1 MTARRTRNKF
11 YLIQTRTPNTWVD
24 HELFSPVHQALIT
37 TYMSSVVS
45 ETPIKVEDEDADPV
59 GDGSDQENEKG
70 SQKHLNKVK
79 TLLNR
84 IEILSGNEFFDTQ
97 DRARLMNIVKK
108 MLQGDHVPYNH
119 VYIVINMMLQ
129 LLEFLEHDSMVVMRL
144 VSYLKNKGKF
154 DY

>member
-1 MTARRTRNKF
+1 MT
-11 YLIQTRTPNTWVD
+11 NTV
-24 HELFSPVHQALIT
+24 LPT
-37 TYMSSVVS
+37 TN
-45 ETPIKVEDEDADPV
+45 PAVEDIKDLARKLNELMGDDKDKTDVVELPPVDDENADPV
-59 GDGSDQENEKG
+59 GDGSDQDSDKDDG
-70 SQKHLNKVK
+70 KHLTKVK

-108 MLQGDHVPYNH
+108 MLAGEHVPYNH
-119 VYIVINMMLQ
+119 VYILIDMLLQ

-144 VSYLKNKGKF
+144 VSYLKNKDKF

>member
-1 MTARRTRNKF
+1 MTNTVLPTTNPAVEDIKDLARKLN
-11 YLIQTRTPNTWVD
+11 
-24 HELFSPVHQALIT
+24 ELMGDDEKGKT
-37 TYMSSVVS
+37 TDIV
-45 ETPIKVEDEDADPV
+45 EIPPIEDEDADPV
-59 GDGSDQENEKG
+59 GDGSDQDSDTEQ
-70 SQKHLNKVK
+70 QKHLTRVK

-108 MLQGDHVPYNH
+108 MLAGDHVPYNH
-119 VYIVINMMLQ
+119 VYILIDML
-129 LLEFLEHDSMVVMRL
+129 LKMLEFLEHDSMVVMRL

>member
-1 MTARRTRNKF
+1 MT
-11 YLIQTRTPNTWVD
+11 NTV
-24 HELFSPVHQALIT
+24 LPT
-37 TYMSSVVS
+37 TN
-45 ETPIKVEDEDADPV
+45 PAVEDIKDLARKLNELMGDDEKGKTTDIVEIPPIEDQDADPV
-59 GDGSDQENEKG
+59 GDGSDQDGNKDTD
-70 SQKHLNKVK
+70 KHLTKVK

-119 VYIVINMMLQ
+119 VYILIDMLLQ

-144 VSYLKNKGKF
+144 VSYLKNKDKF

>member
-1 MTARRTRNKF
+1 MNTVLPTTNPAVEDIKDLARKLN
-11 YLIQTRTPNTWVD
+11 
-24 HELFSPVHQALIT
+24 ELMGDEEKGKT
-37 TYMSSVVS
+37 TDIV
-45 ETPIKVEDEDADPV
+45 EIPPIEDEDADPV
-59 GDGSDQENEKG
+59 GDGSDQDSDTEQQN
-70 SQKHLNKVK
+70 HLTRVK

-108 MLQGDHVPYNH
+108 MLAGDHVPYNH
-119 VYIVINMMLQ
+119 VYILIDMLLQ

-144 VSYLKNKGKF
+144 VSYLKNKDKF

>member
-1 MTARRTRNKF
+1 MNTVLPANTNPAVEDIKELARTLN
-11 YLIQTRTPNTWVD
+11 
-24 HELFSPVHQALIT
+24 ELMGDPEKTEKDST
-37 TYMSSVVS
+37 TDVV
-45 ETPIKVEDEDADPV
+45 ELPPIDDEDADPV
-59 GDGSDQENEKG
+59 GDGGDPEDEKG
-70 SQKHLNKVK
+70 GQKHLNKVK

-119 VYIVINMMLQ
+119 VYILVNMLLQ
-129 LLEFLEHDSMVVMRL
+129 MLEFLEHDNMVVMRL

>member
-1 MTARRTRNKF
+1 MTNTVLPTTNPAVEDIKELSRTLN
-11 YLIQTRTPNTWVD
+11 
-24 HELFSPVHQALIT
+24 ELFGDDEKEKDEPT
-37 TYMSSVVS
+37 DVV
-45 ETPIKVEDEDADPV
+45 ELPPIEDQDADPV
-59 GDGSDQENEKG
+59 GDGSDQKDDD
-70 SQKHLNKVK
+70 QKHLNKVK

-119 VYIVINMMLQ
+119 VYILIDMLLQ

-144 VSYLKNKGKF
+144 VSYLKNKDKF

>member
-1 MTARRTRNKF
+1 MT
-11 YLIQTRTPNTWVD
+11 NTV
-24 HELFSPVHQALIT
+24 LPTNNPA
-37 TYMSSVVS
+37 
-45 ETPIKVEDEDADPV
+45 VEDIKDLARKLNELMGDDKDKTDVVELPPVDDENADPV
-59 GDGSDQENEKG
+59 GDGSDQDSDKDDG
-70 SQKHLNKVK
+70 KHLTKVK

-119 VYIVINMMLQ
+119 VYILIDMLLQ

-144 VSYLKNKGKF
+144 VSYLKNKDKF

>member
-1 MTARRTRNKF
+1 MT
-11 YLIQTRTPNTWVD
+11 NTV
-24 HELFSPVHQALIT
+24 LPTNNPA
-37 TYMSSVVS
+37 
-45 ETPIKVEDEDADPV
+45 VEDIKDLARKLNELMGDDKDKTDVVELPPVDDENADPV
-59 GDGSDQENEKG
+59 GDGSDQDSDKDDG
-70 SQKHLNKVK
+70 KHLTKVK

-108 MLQGDHVPYNH
+108 MLAGEHVPYNH
-119 VYIVINMMLQ
+119 VYILIDMLLQ

-144 VSYLKNKGKF
+144 VSYLKNKDKF

>member
-1 MTARRTRNKF
+1 M
-11 YLIQTRTPNTWVD
+11 NTV
-24 HELFSPVHQALIT
+24 LPT
-37 TYMSSVVS
+37 TN
-45 ETPIKVEDEDADPV
+45 PAVEDIKDLARKLNELMGDDKETTDIVEIPPIEDQDADPV
-59 GDGSDQENEKG
+59 GDGSDQDGNKDTD
-70 SQKHLNKVK
+70 KHLTKVK

-119 VYIVINMMLQ
+119 VYILIDMLLQ

-144 VSYLKNKGKF
+144 VSYLKNKDKF

>member
-1 MTARRTRNKF
+1 MTNTVLPQNTNPAVEDIKELSRTLN
-11 YLIQTRTPNTWVD
+11 
-24 HELFSPVHQALIT
+24 ELFGDDEKEKDEPT
-37 TYMSSVVS
+37 DVV
-45 ETPIKVEDEDADPV
+45 ELPPTDDENADPV
-59 GDGSDQENEKG
+59 GDGSDQKDDKG
-70 SQKHLNKVK
+70 HEKHLNKVK

-119 VYIVINMMLQ
+119 VYILVNMLLQ
-129 LLEFLEHDSMVVMRL
+129 MLEFLEHDNMVVMRL

>member
-1 MTARRTRNKF
+1 MTNTVLPTSNPAVEDIKDLARKLN
-11 YLIQTRTPNTWVD
+11 
-24 HELFSPVHQALIT
+24 ELMGDDKDKTDVIELP
-37 TYMSSVVS
+37 
-45 ETPIKVEDEDADPV
+45 PVEDEDADPV
-59 GDGSDQENEKG
+59 GDGGDQDERPDSEEG
-70 SQKHLNKVK
+70 KHLNKVK

-119 VYIVINMMLQ
+119 VYILIDMLLQ
-129 LLEFLEHDSMVVMRL
+129 LLEFLEHDNMVVMRL
-144 VSYLKNKGKF
+144 VSYLKNKEKF

>member
-1 MTARRTRNKF
+1 M
-11 YLIQTRTPNTWVD
+11 NTV
-24 HELFSPVHQALIT
+24 LPT
-37 TYMSSVVS
+37 TN
-45 ETPIKVEDEDADPV
+45 PAVEDIKDLARKLNELMGDDKETTDVVEIPPIEDQDADPV
-59 GDGSDQENEKG
+59 GDGNDQDDGKQDG
-70 SQKHLNKVK
+70 KHLTKVK

-119 VYIVINMMLQ
+119 VYILIDMLLQ

-144 VSYLKNKGKF
+144 VSYLKNKDKF

>member
-1 MTARRTRNKF
+1 MT
-11 YLIQTRTPNTWVD
+11 NTV
-24 HELFSPVHQALIT
+24 LPTNNPA
-37 TYMSSVVS
+37 
-45 ETPIKVEDEDADPV
+45 VEDIKDLARKLNELMGDDKETTDIVEIPPIEDQDADPV
-59 GDGSDQENEKG
+59 GDGSDQDGNKDTD
-70 SQKHLNKVK
+70 KHLTKVK

-119 VYIVINMMLQ
+119 VYILIDMLLQ

-144 VSYLKNKGKF
+144 VSYLKNKDKF

>member
-1 MTARRTRNKF
+1 MTNTVLPTTNPAVEDIKDLARKLN
-11 YLIQTRTPNTWVD
+11 
-24 HELFSPVHQALIT
+24 ELMGDDEKGKT
-37 TYMSSVVS
+37 TDIV
-45 ETPIKVEDEDADPV
+45 EIPPIEDEDADPV
-59 GDGSDQENEKG
+59 GDGSDQDSDTEQ
-70 SQKHLNKVK
+70 QKHLTRVK

-108 MLQGDHVPYNH
+108 MLAGDHVPYNH
-119 VYIVINMMLQ
+119 VYILIDMLLQ
-129 LLEFLEHDSMVVMRL
+129 LLEFLEHDNMVVMRL

>member
-1 MTARRTRNKF
+1 MTNTVLPTTNPAVEDIKDLARKLNELMGDDEKGKTTDIVE
-11 YLIQTRTPNTWVD
+11 IQ
-24 HELFSPVHQALIT
+24 
-37 TYMSSVVS
+37 
-45 ETPIKVEDEDADPV
+45 PIEDEDAEPV
-59 GDGSDQENEKG
+59 GDGSDQDSDTEQ
-70 SQKHLNKVK
+70 QKHLTRVK

-108 MLQGDHVPYNH
+108 MLAGDHVPYNH
-119 VYIVINMMLQ
+119 VYILIDMLLQ

-144 VSYLKNKGKF
+144 VSYLKNKDKF

>member
-1 MTARRTRNKF
+1 MT
-11 YLIQTRTPNTWVD
+11 NTV
-24 HELFSPVHQALIT
+24 LPANT
-37 TYMSSVVS
+37 N
-45 ETPIKVEDEDADPV
+45 PAVEDIKLLAQKLTELMGDDKGETDVVELPPIEDQDADPV
-59 GDGSDQENEKG
+59 GDGSDEDSGKEDG
-70 SQKHLNKVK
+70 KHLTKVK

-108 MLQGDHVPYNH
+108 MLQGDNVPYNH
-119 VYIVINMMLQ
+119 VYILVDMILKF
-129 LLEFLEHDSMVVMRL
+129 LEFLEHDNMVVMRL

>member
-1 MTARRTRNKF
+1 MTNTVLPTSNPAVEDIKDLARKLN
-11 YLIQTRTPNTWVD
+11 
-24 HELFSPVHQALIT
+24 ELMGDDKDKTDVIELP
-37 TYMSSVVS
+37 
-45 ETPIKVEDEDADPV
+45 PVEDEDADPV
-59 GDGSDQENEKG
+59 GDGGDQDERPDSKEG
-70 SQKHLNKVK
+70 KHLNKVK

-119 VYIVINMMLQ
+119 VYILIDML
-129 LLEFLEHDSMVVMRL
+129 LKFLEFLEHDNMVVMRL
-144 VSYLKNKGKF
+144 VSYLKNKEKF

>member
-1 MTARRTRNKF
+1 MTNTVLPTTNPAVEDIKELSRTLN
-11 YLIQTRTPNTWVD
+11 
-24 HELFSPVHQALIT
+24 ELFGDDEKEKDEPT
-37 TYMSSVVS
+37 DVV
-45 ETPIKVEDEDADPV
+45 ELPPIEDQDADPV
-59 GDGSDQENEKG
+59 GDGSDQKDGEG
-70 SQKHLNKVK
+70 DQKHLNKVK

-119 VYIVINMMLQ
+119 VYILIDML
-129 LLEFLEHDSMVVMRL
+129 LKMLEFLEHDSMVVMRL
-144 VSYLKNKGKF
+144 VSYLKNKDKF

>member
-1 MTARRTRNKF
+1 MTNTVLPTTNPAVEDIKELSRTLN
-11 YLIQTRTPNTWVD
+11 
-24 HELFSPVHQALIT
+24 ELFGDDEKEKDKPT
-37 TYMSSVVS
+37 DVV
-45 ETPIKVEDEDADPV
+45 ELPPIEDQDADPV
-59 GDGSDQENEKG
+59 GDGSDQEDNKG
-70 SQKHLNKVK
+70 HEKHLNKVK

-119 VYIVINMMLQ
+119 VYILVNMLLQ
-129 LLEFLEHDSMVVMRL
+129 MLEFLEHDNMVVMRL

>member
-1 MTARRTRNKF
+1 MTNTVLPQNTNPAVEDIKELSRTLN
-11 YLIQTRTPNTWVD
+11 
-24 HELFSPVHQALIT
+24 ELFGDDEKEKDEPT
-37 TYMSSVVS
+37 DVV
-45 ETPIKVEDEDADPV
+45 ELPPTDDENADPV
-59 GDGSDQENEKG
+59 GDGSDQEDDKSG
-70 SQKHLNKVK
+70 QKHLNKVK

-119 VYIVINMMLQ
+119 VYILVNMLLQ
-129 LLEFLEHDSMVVMRL
+129 MLEFLEHDNMVVMRL
-144 VSYLKNKGKF
+144 VSYLKNKDKF

>member
-1 MTARRTRNKF
+1 MT
-11 YLIQTRTPNTWVD
+11 NTV
-24 HELFSPVHQALIT
+24 LPT
-37 TYMSSVVS
+37 TN
-45 ETPIKVEDEDADPV
+45 PAVEDIKDLARKLNELMGDDEKGKTTDIVEIPPIEDQDADPV
-59 GDGSDQENEKG
+59 GDGSDQDGNKDTD
-70 SQKHLNKVK
+70 KHLTKVK

-108 MLQGDHVPYNH
+108 MLAGDHVPYNH
-119 VYIVINMMLQ
+119 VYILIDMLLQ

-144 VSYLKNKGKF
+144 VSYLKNKDKF